1 MSKVAIVYHSGFGH
15 TQALAEAVAA
25 GARAVASTS
34 VSLIPVA
41 EAEARAAELDAADAI
56 VFGSPTYM
64 GGLSAEFARFKDWTS
79 SRWMQGAW
87 RNKLAAGF
95 TVSASWNGDK
105 HNTLYQLL
113 TLAVQH
119 GMIWIGLGLPPGNNS
134 STGSIADLNRLGAS
148 IGAMGQANADQG
160 VEGIAASDFKTFEA
174 LGRRVAEA
182 TQRWHEAP
190 QNSRR
195 DRRAELRTK
204 DLCARRK
211 DPSLRSG

>member
-1 MSKVAIVYHSGFGH
+1 MSNVAIVYHSGYGH
-15 TQALAEAVAA
+15 TQALAEAVATGA
-25 GARAVASTS
+25 GVVPGTT

-41 EAEARAAELDAADAI
+41 EAEARAAELDGADAI
-56 VFGSPTYM
+56 IFGSPTYM
-64 GGLSAEFARFKDWTS
+64 GGVSADFAKFKDWTS
-79 SRWMQGAW
+79 GRWMEGRW

-119 GMIWIGLGLPPGNNS
+119 GMVWVGLGLPPGNNS
-134 STGSIADLNRLGAS
+134 SKGSVADLNRVGAS

-160 VEGIAASDFKTFEA
+160 VEGIGASDFKTFEA

-182 TQRWHEAP
+182 AHRWHEQPLAK
-190 QNSRR
+190 
-195 DRRAELRTK
+195 A
-204 DLCARRK
+204 A
-211 DPSLRSG
+211 

>member
-1 MSKVAIVYHSGFGH
+1 LEIVMTSVAIVYHSGFGH

-25 GARAVASTS
+25 GVRTVPGSTAN
-34 VSLIPVA
+34 LIPVA
-41 EAEARAAELDAADAI
+41 DAEARAAELDAADAI
-56 VFGSPTYM
+56 IFGSPTYM
-64 GGLSAEFARFKDWTS
+64 GGLSAEFAKFKDWTS

-119 GMIWIGLGLPPGNNS
+119 GMVWIGLGLPPGNNS

-182 TQRWHEAP
+182 AQRW
-190 QNSRR
+190 R
-195 DRRAELRTK
+195 DEPLAK
-204 DLCARRK
+204 AA
-211 DPSLRSG
+211 

>member
-15 TQALAEAVAA
+15 TQALAEAVAS
-25 GARAVASTS
+25 GARAVAGTS

-119 GMIWIGLGLPPGNNS
+119 GMIWIRLGLPPGNNS

-190 QNSRR
+190 QRL
-195 DRRAELRTK
+195 A
-204 DLCARRK
+204 A
-211 DPSLRSG
+211 

>member
-15 TQALAEAVAA
+15 TQALAEAVAS
-25 GARAVASTS
+25 GARAVAGTT

-41 EAEARAAELDAADAI
+41 EAEARAAELDGADAI

-119 GMIWIGLGLPPGNNS
+119 GMVWIGLGLPPGNNS

-182 TQRWHEAP
+182 TGRWHEAP
-190 QNSRR
+190 QK
-195 DRRAELRTK
+195 RA
-204 DLCARRK
+204 A
-211 DPSLRSG
+211 